1 MKTVLALIL
10 ALPSTLHNVSWLA
23 THGGFEAVTF
33 LNSGDDNKGAILD
46 DVRLETA
53 ETQTAPE
60 PETSLLLGVSM
71 VGLGWLFRRRRLA
84 DADHAARVE
93 DSLNGNYNKEKHNDN
108 EKHR

>member
-33 LNSGDDNKGAILD
+33 LKSGDDSKGAILD

-53 ETQTAPE
+53 ETQTALA
-60 PETSLLLGVSM
+60 PETSLLLGVGM
-71 VGLGWLFRRRRLA
+71 FGLGWLFRRRVLPAANRT
-84 DADHAARVE
+84 ARVE
-93 DSLNGNYNKEKHNDN
+93 DTLNGNYRKEKHNDN
-108 EKHR
+108 KKHR

>member
-1 MKTVLALIL
+1 MKTLLALIL
-10 ALPSTLHNVSWLA
+10 ALPMTLHVSWLA
-23 THGGFEAVTF
+23 TRGRFEAVTF
-33 LNSGDDNKGAILD
+33 LNSGDDSKGATLD
-46 DVRLETA
+46 NVRLETA

-71 VGLGWLFRRRRLA
+71 VGLGWLFRRRRLT
-84 DADHAARVE
+84 DQDHAVRVK